1 MSSLLW
7 TANLTQYI
15 YSILGLKIFI
25 LIYLYVVNCY
35 QRILLVEGFFFG
47 CSTSRFT
54 LLNFVDVYPHS

>member
-35 QRILLVEGFFFG
+35 QRILLVEGFFFLVAV
-47 CSTSRFT
+47 RAD
-54 LLNFVDVYPHS
+54 LHSLIL